1 MKKENII
8 KLLSCA
14 ALFILWILPCFEL
27 EIFSKTYVYLAA
39 FAVSVAAIYI
49 FKKELISFI
58 VIAVATVAVS
68 IYKYEYIFVVLPVV
82 LLIFAHRCVSSKEE
96 KKNESFNTSNNLT
109 TLSFMC
115 IAGQLC
121 YAFIQY
127 INTEPHRIENVYT
140 ALRLVPLFVILFV
153 ILAVQSRKKDNYKI
167 IPKKKADKYF
177 MIYLTSFVGLV
188 TSVFTF
194 YALNGYGIQSMRT
207 EYIFWFIYVLT
218 IGVNEDPYIGLLFN
232 RIKQN
237 VENVEKIK

>member
-39 FAVSVAAIYI
+39 FLLSVAVIYI
-49 FKKELISFI
+49 FKKEGISFLL
-58 VIAVATVAVS
+58 IAVITAAAS
-68 IYKYEYIFVVLPVV
+68 IYEYEYIFVVLPVV
-82 LLIFAHRCVSSKEE
+82 LLIFAHRYVSCKDE

-115 IAGQLC
+115 ICGQLC

-127 INTEPHRIENVYT
+127 MNTEPHRIENIFT
-140 ALRLVPLFVILFV
+140 ALRLVPLFLVLFAV
-153 ILAVQSRKKDNYKI
+153 LALQSRKRDNYKI

-188 TSVFTF
+188 VSVFTF